1 MDSPAQP
8 APPAHALRATAPAFI
23 ITVVPMS
30 MSTEISMAAALD
42 LPVPPLCALRAETA
56 IHPGERTVVE
66 LIDGRKLIG
75 KLDSFDADKGK
86 IGILIEGQEKIK
98 KLGMHELRLMRIPHP
113 RKWQRDD
120 DSILTTAKGVRVSTE
135 PLEFEIEFTDHST
148 IDGVSFGFRNGRH
161 GIHLF
166 PVQNSD
172 QYTHL
177 FVPNNAIA
185 KHRIGKHLG
194 QQLIKDKVV
203 SDQDVAM
210 VLLEQQEHRSR
221 ALGEQLTLTT
231 VVGTEQLERALQHQQ
246 TMPHLQLGEILV
258 QDRLISR
265 QQLDAALIQQQRQRH
280 LTLGELLTARGVIKQ
295 EDIQKSLASKLGI
308 PLVDL
313 RQFPLDPAVL
323 KLVDETI
330 AIRHTVM
337 PLRRYQGKL
346 VVAMED
352 PTHWE
357 TLDTLHA
364 ITGHP
369 IDPVMAVRAD
379 LSWAI
384 DYYYRAGH
392 TSPPPAP
399 AAAPAPAA
407 NTPPTSKIDPGPP
420 PAAAAPQQKPAVSDA
435 ASSIAT
441 APNKPG
447 VETTAPSEA
456 VNRDTAAA
464 DFLRELILGA
474 AREESNAIHLE
485 SVPQHGA
492 RIRLRQNSELI
503 EHGAITA
510 ELWPQLLAELRV
522 LAHFDARHGDGAHIG
537 LIERSFLYPTTLEV
551 RVYYIPTFDGEH
563 DVVLKITS
571 LSHQRALTELGFSD
585 GNLKRIDE
593 LTLDGHGLFLVC
605 GPTGSGKTTLLHAL
619 LLHLNHGGKKIWML
633 DNTERNM
640 PANIRHVR
648 LGNGLDAP
656 HDDPIEALLGADPD
670 LVMINPLSQP
680 RLAQQAV
687 SGALAGPQILAG
699 LAARGSG
706 EAVERLANMGV
717 PRYELADALNAVLT
731 QRPVKRLCEHCKKSY
746 APSADELRGLAV
758 EYFADHHAA
767 DKLAA
772 RMEESREKILEK
784 WRKTWGSGKGQ
795 LLLHRAGGCKHCQKT
810 GYAGQLSLHELLE
823 VSPPVRQAIL
833 DGAVAV
839 AVAVHRAAIATGLK
853 TLKQDGI
860 EKVLQ
865 GHTDLVQVR
874 AACAR

>member
-1 MDSPAQP
+1 
-8 APPAHALRATAPAFI
+8 
-23 ITVVPMS
+23 
-30 MSTEISMAAALD
+30 MAAALD
-42 LPVPPLCALRAETA
+42 LPVPPLCALSAETA
-56 IHPGERTVVE
+56 IHQGERTVVE

-75 KLDSFDADKGK
+75 KLDSFDSDKGK
-86 IGILIEGQEKIK
+86 IGILIEGQEKTK
-98 KLGMHELRLMRIPHP
+98 KLGMHEIRLMRIPHP
-113 RKWQRDD
+113 RRWQRDD
-120 DSILTTAKGVRVSTE
+120 DSILSTAKGVRVSTE

-148 IDGVSFGFRNGRH
+148 IDGTSFGFRNGRH

-166 PVQNSD
+166 PVQDDD

-194 QQLIKDKVV
+194 QQLVRDRVV
-203 SDQDVAM
+203 SDQDVAI
-210 VLLEQQEHRSR
+210 VLLEQQECRSQS
-221 ALGEQLTLTT
+221 LGEQLVLTA
-231 VVGTEQLERALQHQQ
+231 VVTAEQLERALKHQQ

-258 QDRLISR
+258 QDRLISQ
-265 QQLDAALIQQQRQRH
+265 QQLDAALSQQQRQRH
-280 LTLGELLTARGVIKQ
+280 TTLGELLTARGVIKQ
-295 EDIQKSLASKLGI
+295 EDIQKSLANKLGI
-308 PLVDL
+308 PFVDL
-313 RQFPLDPAVL
+313 RRFPLDPAVL

-357 TLDTLHA
+357 TMDTLHA

-384 DYYYRAGH
+384 DYYYRDGH
-392 TSPPPAP
+392 TSPPPEP

-407 NTPPTSKIDPGPP
+407 DTPPIPKLDPGPP
-420 PAAAAPQQKPAVSDA
+420 PAAATPRRKPAVSA
-435 ASSIAT
+435 AVSANAAADKSGAETAT
-441 APNKPG
+441 PP
-447 VETTAPSEA
+447 EA
-456 VNRDTAAA
+456 ANRDTAAA

-503 EHGAITA
+503 EHGTITA
-510 ELWPQLLAELRV
+510 ELWPKLLAELRA
-522 LAHFDARHGDGAHIG
+522 LAHFDARQDHGAHIG

-680 RLAQQAV
+680 RLAKQAV

-699 LAARGSG
+699 LPARSSG
-706 EAVERLANMGV
+706 EAVERLTNMGV
-717 PRYELADALNAVLT
+717 PRYELADALSAVLT

-746 APSADELRGLAV
+746 VPTADELRGLAAEFV
-758 EYFADHHAA
+758 GDAPDEAA
-767 DKLAA
+767 PRTDA
-772 RMEESREKILEK
+772 SREKILEK
-784 WRKTWGSGKGQ
+784 WQKTWGGNKGQ
-795 LLLHRAGGCKHCQKT
+795 LMLHRAAGCKHCQKT

-823 VSPPVRQAIL
+823 ISPPVKRAIVDGAGAAAIL
-833 DGAVAV
+833 
-839 AVAVHRAAIATGLK
+839 RAALGSGLK

-865 GHTDLVQVR
+865 GHTDLIQVR

>member
-1 MDSPAQP
+1 M
-8 APPAHALRATAPAFI
+8 
-23 ITVVPMS
+23 
-30 MSTEISMAAALD
+30 EAALD

-56 IHPGERTVVE
+56 IHQGERTVVE

-75 KLDSFDADKGK
+75 KLMSFDADKGK
-86 IGILIEGQEKIK
+86 IGILIEEQEKIK
-98 KLGMHELRLMRIPHP
+98 KLGMHELRLMRIPQP

-120 DSILTTAKGVRVSTE
+120 DSVLTTTKGVRVSTE

-166 PVQNSD
+166 PVQDSD

-185 KHRIGKHLG
+185 KHRIGKLLG

-221 ALGEQLTLTT
+221 SLGEQLSLTA
-231 VVGTEQLERALQHQQ
+231 VVNTEQLEQALKRQQ
-246 TMPHLQLGEILV
+246 TMPHLQIGEILV
-258 QDRLISR
+258 QDKLISQ
-265 QQLDAALIQQQRQRH
+265 QQLDAALSQQQRQRH
-280 LTLGELLTARGVIKQ
+280 MTLGELLTARGVIKQ
-295 EDIQKSLASKLGI
+295 EDIQKSLANKLGI
-308 PLVDL
+308 PFVDL
-313 RQFPLDPAVL
+313 HQFPLDPAVL
-323 KLVDETI
+323 KLVDASI
-330 AIRHTVM
+330 AIRHSVM

-369 IDPVMAVRAD
+369 IDPVMAARAD

-384 DYYYRAGH
+384 DYCYRDGQTNPSPTPTPTPAAG
-392 TSPPPAP
+392 PPA
-399 AAAPAPAA
+399 AR
-407 NTPPTSKIDPGPP
+407 TPPASKIDPGPP
-420 PAAAAPQQKPAVSDA
+420 PATTVPQRKAAVSAAASAQA
-435 ASSIAT
+435 APDKLST
-441 APNKPG
+441 
-447 VETTAPSEA
+447 ETTAP
-456 VNRDTAAA
+456 VQPVKHDTAAA

-474 AREESNAIHLE
+474 AREDASAIHLE

-492 RIRLRQNSELI
+492 RIRLRQNSELR
-503 EHGAITA
+503 EHGAIPA
-510 ELWPQLLAELRV
+510 ELWPRLLAELS
-522 LAHFDARHGDGAHIG
+522 LLTHFDGRHGHGAQIG
-537 LIERSFLYPTTLEV
+537 LIEQSILYPSSLEV
-551 RVYYIPTFDGEH
+551 RVYYISTFDGEH

-571 LSHQRALTELGFSD
+571 LSHQRTLNELDFSD

-593 LTLDGHGLFLVC
+593 LTLGGHGLFLIC
-605 GPTGSGKTTLLHAL
+605 GPTGSGKTHLLHAL
-619 LLHLNHGGKKIWML
+619 LLHLNNGGKKIWVL
-633 DNTERNM
+633 DNAERTM

-648 LGNGLDAP
+648 LGNCPDSQQ
-656 HDDPIEALLGADPD
+656 DDSIEALLGADPD
-670 LVMINPLSQP
+670 VVMINPLSQP

-699 LAARGSG
+699 LPARNSG
-706 EAVERLANMGV
+706 EAVERLINMGV
-717 PRYELADALNAVLT
+717 PRYELADALSAVLT
-731 QRPVKRLCEHCKKSY
+731 QRPVRRLCKHCKKSY
-746 APSADELRGLAV
+746 ALTGEELRGLAA
-758 EYFADHHAA
+758 EYVADHPSP
-767 DKLAA
+767 DEPAA
-772 RMEESREKILEK
+772 RTEDLREKILEK
-784 WRKTWGSGKGQ
+784 WRKLWGGHTGQ
-795 LLLHRAGGCKHCQKT
+795 LMLHRAAGCKHCQNT

-823 VSPPVRQAIL
+823 VSPLVKRAIL
-833 DGAVAV
+833 DGASAQ
-839 AVAVHRAAIATGLK
+839 AILRAAICSGLK

-865 GHTDLVQVR
+865 GHTDLIQVR
-874 AACAR
+874 AACAH